1 MNNVK
6 LFVIITSATH
16 EVIEINSFG
25 FNTKKAAQL
34 ADRELKAMFGEQYV
48 MSRII
53 YDEDA

>member
-6 LFVIITSATH
+6 LFVIITSQDH

-25 FNTKKAAQL
+25 FNSKKAAQL
-34 ADRELKAMFGEQYV
+34 ADRELKTMFGEEYV

-53 YDEDA
+53 YDEAD